1 MAKSSSHHVVPAPQG
16 GWSVKRAGSGK
27 ASIHTRTKQK
37 AVDLGRAISRHQG
50 TELVIHGKDGV
61 IQRKD
66 SHGHDPR
73 NIPG

>member
-1 MAKSSSHHVVPAPQG
+1 MAAKSHHVVPVPEG
-16 GWSVKRAGSGK
+16 GWNIKRGGSSR
-27 ASIHTRTKQK
+27 ASAHTETKQQ
-37 AVDLGRAISRHQG
+37 AVDLGRKISRHQG

-61 IQRKD
+61 IQQKD